1 MRGEKLLIARYLNY
15 EEKIACHRNV
25 KVNVI
30 VSYPC
35 ISVRDICELLVHF
48 GEWLQMISV
57 SYLCIFS
64 ESELPVQLEESLT
77 DQFQSIGGQKTYSV
91 NG

>member
-57 SYLCIFS
+57 SYLCIS
-64 ESELPVQLEESLT
+64 VRVSYPCSLKNHLRIN
-77 DQFQSIGGQKTYSV
+77 FKA
-91 NG
+91 